1 MKANNHGGTKVTGN
15 VLELPISAQPDPDE
29 FVRAAM
35 EWHFSPE
42 TGSAYW
48 LRRAETL
55 PFNPRADVKSVEDLA
70 LFPSIVDELRDVRVE
85 SLIPRGY
92 GPDPDIFGIYE
103 SAGTTGAPKH
113 LVLLRDWWDQHEAWT
128 NACLDAHGLPRNVNW
143 LAVLPSGR
151 PHQIGEVATL
161 AAASRGGIKFSV
173 EMDPRAVK
181 KLIAAGKAEEAGAY
195 ADHLVQHAAFLLHTQ
210 DIGVLMTTPPLLERI
225 ARRDDLAALINEK
238 VQAIVW
244 GGTHMDADI
253 RNWYRTE
260 VFPDVKVLG
269 MFGGEMVLG
278 CVTERVGGSGD
289 DRCVFDPPAPFITFR
304 VVDPETGCTVR
315 YGERGQVVM
324 NHVSKSMLLPGN
336 LERDIAT
343 RAEPPAGQAGDS
355 VADVYSVASF
365 DGTEVDLGESLVRAK
380 AVIRD

>member
-1 MKANNHGGTKVTGN
+1 VTGN
-15 VLELPISAQPDPDE
+15 ILDLPISAQPDPDE

-35 EWHFSPE
+35 DWHFSPE

-48 LRRAETL
+48 LRWAEKL

-70 LFPSIVDELRDVRVE
+70 LFPSIVDELRDARME
-85 SLIPRGY
+85 DLIPRGY
-92 GPDPDIFGIYE
+92 GPDPGIFGIYE
-103 SAGTTGAPKH
+103 SGGTTGAPKR

-128 NACLDAHGLPRNVNW
+128 NASLDAHGLPRNVNW

-151 PHQIGEVATL
+151 PRQIGEVATQ
-161 AAASRGGIKFSV
+161 AAVSRGGIKFSV
-173 EMDPRAVK
+173 YMDPRAVK
-181 KLIAAGKAEEAGAY
+181 KLIATGKAEEAGAY
-195 ADHLVQHAAFLLHTQ
+195 ADHLVEHAAFLLRTQ
-210 DIGVLMTTPPLLERI
+210 DIGVLMTTQPLLERI
-225 ARRDDLAALINEK
+225 ARRDDLVDLINEK

-244 GGTHMDADI
+244 GGTHMDADT
-253 RNWYRTE
+253 RNRYRTE

-269 MFGGEMVLG
+269 MFGSEMILG
-278 CVTERVGGSGD
+278 CMTERVGGAGD

-304 VVDPETGCTVR
+304 VVDPDTGCTVR

-343 RAEPPAGQAGDS
+343 RVEPPAGQAGDS
-355 VADVYSVASF
+355 VADVYPVASF
-365 DGTEVDLGESLVRAK
+365 GGAQVDLGESLMRTR
-380 AVIRD
+380 AVIRA